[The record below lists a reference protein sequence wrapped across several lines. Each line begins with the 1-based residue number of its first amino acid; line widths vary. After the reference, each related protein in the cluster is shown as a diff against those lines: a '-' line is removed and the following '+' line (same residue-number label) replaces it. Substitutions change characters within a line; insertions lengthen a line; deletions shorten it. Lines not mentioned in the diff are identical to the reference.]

1 MKTSRFFTRSLI
13 VLTVVAIVALS
24 GALSAGAVL
33 AQGPGNGRGAG
44 AGGANGAGGYG
55 QTLQLQDPT
64 LCLNCTAGTA
74 AGTGLQYGA
83 GNRYGQNGA
92 AGSGLGL
99 YALTAT
105 GELTPEAI
113 DALTAGL
120 ADEVNAYAAY
130 GQIIAQFGAVIPF
143 SRIQQAEASH
153 IAALEAAFTR
163 YGQPVPEIA
172 PSVEVNVSSLAEACA
187 LGAQAEVANFALY
200 DQWIAT
206 VSAYPDLVRVFTN
219 LRNVSEFNHLPA
231 FQACAG

>member
-1 MKTSRFFTRSLI
+1 MKTSRFFTRGLI

-24 GALSAGAVL
+24 SALSAGAVL

-44 AGGANGAGGYG
+44 AGGAGGYG
-55 QTLQLQDPT
+55 LTLQLQAPT
-64 LCLNCTAGTA
+64 VCLNCTAGTA

-83 GNRYGQNGA
+83 RNRYGQNGA
-92 AGSGLGL
+92 AGGGLGL

-120 ADEVNAYAAY
+120 ADEINAYAVY
-130 GQIIAQFGAVIPF
+130 GQIIAQFGAVVPF

-163 YGQPVPEIA
+163 YGLPVPEVA
-172 PSVEVNVSSLAEACA
+172 PSVAMSASSLADACA

-200 DQWIAT
+200 DQWIAP
-206 VSAYPDLVRVFTN
+206 VSAYPALVQVFTN
-219 LRNVSEFNHLPA
+219 LRNASEFSHLPA